1 MSHSINCRPD
11 TIDDFIKLLNSR
23 DVETV
28 ARNDE
33 SNFFT
38 ALLQIRDV
46 PPEQLITLASRSF
59 NNEARILNSFLT
71 SLDLRLVVPI
81 RRIWWRMPRTSASM
95 RFCLATWRSRCRPG
109 SRTKSRNIVDGSV
122 PEGP

>member
-71 SLDLRLVVPI
+71 SLDLRMVVPI

-95 RFCLATWRSRCRPG
+95 RFSLATW
-109 SRTKSRNIVDGSV
+109 
-122 PEGP
+122 